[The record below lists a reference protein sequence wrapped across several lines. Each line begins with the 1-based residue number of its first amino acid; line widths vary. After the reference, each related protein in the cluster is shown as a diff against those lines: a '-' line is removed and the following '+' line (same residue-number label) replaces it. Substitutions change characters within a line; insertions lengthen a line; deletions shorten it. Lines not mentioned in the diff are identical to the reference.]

1 MNRSLRTRSVAVL
14 VLAAALGLTG
24 CASNS
29 GSPAASSSSKSL
41 TGWDKVVAE
50 ANQEGSV
57 TFYSSA
63 ADPSNAALVSAFN
76 KAYPNIQV
84 QVTRLIS
91 GDLTSRFS
99 SEKEAGAPSAD
110 VVQVADNVML
120 TAHPEWFTKMN
131 KALLPNIAK
140 VPAAQVS
147 KIVGKDY
154 VSATIAPFTVTIN
167 TNLVKKAPKT
177 WKDLISAPYAGKG
190 SLADPRSASSF
201 MATYAMLKAA
211 YGDSYLKKLGTS
223 GDAFYTAS
231 ATQAPLVAAGSTGYF
246 APSAGDNSAALRASG
261 APLKA
266 VVVSPILALTQ
277 NIGIN
282 SKAVHPAAARVLSN
296 FILSHAGQAA
306 ICSPDIQTIMYSD
319 IANCPVASSKTTI
332 VDYAKGTAEQAQII
346 SLLGLH

>member
-14 VLAAALGLTG
+14 AVAVAFGLTA
-24 CASNS
+24 CATS
-29 GSPAASSSSKSL
+29 SPPPSSSSTPASA
-41 TGWDKVVAE
+41 WDKVVAQ

-63 ADPSNAALVSAFN
+63 ADPSNAALVTAFN
-76 KAYPNIQV
+76 KEYPNIQV

-120 TAHPEWFTKMN
+120 TAHPEWFTKVN
-131 KALLPNIAK
+131 STLIPNIDK
-140 VPAAQVS
+140 VPAADKS
-147 KIVGKDY
+147 KIVGADY
-154 VSATIAPFTVTIN
+154 VSATIAPFTITIN
-167 TNLVKKAPKT
+167 TNLVKKAPTT

-201 MATYAMLKAA
+201 MATYAMLRAT
-211 YGDSYLKKLGTS
+211 YGDSFLTKLGKS

-246 APSAGDNSAALRASG
+246 APSAGDNSAALRSQG

-266 VVVSPILALTQ
+266 VIVSPILALTQ

-282 SKAVHPAAARVLSN
+282 SKAQHPAAARVLSN
-296 FILSHAGQAA
+296 FILSHDGQAA
-306 ICSPDIQTIMYSD
+306 ICSPDIRTILYSD
-319 IANCPVASSKTTI
+319 IANCPVADSKTTI
-332 VDYAKGTAEQAQII
+332 VDYAKGTAEASQII

>member
-1 MNRSLRTRSVAVL
+1 MNRTLRTRSVAVL
-14 VLAAALGLTG
+14 VLAGALGLTA

-29 GSPAASSSSKSL
+29 GTPAASSSATAS
-41 TGWDKVVAE
+41 TGWAKVVAE

-63 ADPSNAALVSAFN
+63 ADPSNAALVTAFN
-76 KAYPNIQV
+76 KEYPNIQV

-131 KALLPNIAK
+131 TTLVPNIAK
-140 VPAAQVS
+140 VPAAQTS
-147 KIVGKDY
+147 KIVGPDY
-154 VSATIAPFTVTIN
+154 VSATIAPFTITIN
-167 TNLVKKAPKT
+167 TNLVKKAPTT
-177 WKDLISAPYAGKG
+177 WKDLLNAPYAGKG

-201 MATYAMLKAA
+201 MATYAMLRAQ
-211 YGDSYLKKLGTS
+211 YGDSFLKKLGTS
-223 GDAFYTAS
+223 GDSFYTAS

-246 APSAGDNSAALRASG
+246 APSAGDNSAALRSQG

-266 VVVSPILALTQ
+266 VIVTPILALTQ

-282 SKAVHPAAARVLSN
+282 SKAQHPAAARVLAN
-296 FILSHAGQAA
+296 FILSHDGQAA
-306 ICSPDIQTIMYSD
+306 ICSPDIRTIMYSD
-319 IANCPVASSKTTI
+319 IANCPVADSKTTI
-332 VDYAKGTAEQAQII
+332 VDYAKGTAEASQIV